1 MNIFMLLFKN
11 YWNIQFIKICFRFK
25 NGLSNCIVATDI
37 LDEGV
42 NIPKCS
48 LIIRYDLPM
57 DVRTYIQSKG
67 RARYVH
73 SQYIL
78 LLDKGNLRFKSRYN
92 EFKKIE
98 QYLQEVSYSYFY

>member
-1 MNIFMLLFKN
+1 
-11 YWNIQFIKICFRFK
+11 
-25 NGLSNCIVATDI
+25 
-37 LDEGV
+37 
-42 NIPKCS
+42 
-48 LIIRYDLPM
+48 M

-67 RARYVH
+67 RARHVH